1 PTESI
6 IRRIKKII
14 QGQGML
20 EAISY
25 SLTTLEKATSYALNP
40 KPTVK
45 IAMPLNTS
53 RSVMRQNLICGL
65 LDAAAYNMARN
76 QSNIGIYEQGRVY
89 YKDDSNYIEHEHIAA
104 LYSGNIYADNWQHLD
119 QNIDFYYVKGQ
130 LTNIFIELG
139 LDLHDI
145 VYKAENIKGMHPTRT
160 AAIYLKNKYLGMIG
174 MLSHEELYSEK
185 ALRGN
190 EIYVYELDLDVLI
203 PEISKGVTAK
213 SAPKFP
219 AINRDLSLLI
229 DAHITNDAIISNIKA
244 NAGKYLTD
252 IKVIDVYEGSQ
263 IEAGKKSIAYS
274 LTFRNEKET
283 LTDEVVSLAIAE
295 ITHNLESELG
305 AVVR

>member
-1 PTESI
+1 
-6 IRRIKKII
+6 
-14 QGQGML
+14 
-20 EAISY
+20 
-25 SLTTLEKATSYALNP
+25 
-40 KPTVK
+40 
-45 IAMPLNTS
+45 
-53 RSVMRQNLICGL
+53 
-65 LDAAAYNMARN
+65 
-76 QSNIGIYEQGRVY
+76 
-89 YKDDSNYIEHEHIAA
+89 
-104 LYSGNIYADNWQHLD
+104 
-119 QNIDFYYVKGQ
+119 
-130 LTNIFIELG
+130 
-139 LDLHDI
+139 
-145 VYKAENIKGMHPTRT
+145 PTRT

-295 ITHNLESELG
+295 ITH
-305 AVVR
+305 